1 MKITLQITFLD
12 GTISEVV
19 VSASDMVAFEDK
31 FNLSVAKLGEAR
43 ISWLLFLAWH
53 SEKRRK
59 VTDKPY
65 EEWIDL
71 VESVGASEDP
81 KALTSKA

>member
-12 GTISEVV
+12 GTVHDVV
-19 VSASDMVAFEDK
+19 VSAADMVAFEDK
-31 FNLSVAKLGEAR
+31 FDLSIAKLDEAR

-59 VTDKPY
+59 VSDKSY

-71 VESVGASEDP
+71 VETIGATDDP
-81 KALTSKA
+81 KEIASKA

>member
-12 GTISEVV
+12 GTKNEVV

-31 FNLSVAKLGEAR
+31 FNLSVAQLGEAR

-71 VESVGASEDP
+71 IETVGAVDDP
-81 KALTSKA
+81 KASKA